1 MHNDTHIITEFRNHL
16 ESPHKK
22 GDKYMSNNESLKGIS
37 ALLDQKLQ
45 PRTVKSFKNWLKFF
59 ICKFFK
65 QKAPAN
71 LSANAL

>member
-1 MHNDTHIITEFRNHL
+1 MT
-16 ESPHKK
+16 
-22 GDKYMSNNESLKGIS
+22 NNELLKGIS

-45 PRTVKSFKNWLKFF
+45 PCTVKSFKNWLKFF
-59 ICKFFK
+59 ICNFFK

>member
-1 MHNDTHIITEFRNHL
+1 
-16 ESPHKK
+16 
-22 GDKYMSNNESLKGIS
+22 MSNNESLKGIS